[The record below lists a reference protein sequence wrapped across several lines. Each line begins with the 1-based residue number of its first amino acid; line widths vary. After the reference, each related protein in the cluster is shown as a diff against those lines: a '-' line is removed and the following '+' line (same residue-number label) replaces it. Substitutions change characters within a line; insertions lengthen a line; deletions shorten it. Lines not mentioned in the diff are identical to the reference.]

1 MRKHA
6 LTTATIALLALT
18 GCSADNNAASTPETS
33 QPNTSASASP
43 SPTPS
48 PSTSEAQSPEVTAS
62 ATALAQEEADA
73 LNSVAPASPPASLQE
88 KTFFS
93 GTTLKGN
100 DLLFYIL
107 PEDKQ
112 DELNDKMMGS
122 GLTGSWG
129 ALCSEQAVPD
139 QLSETGIITA
149 EPNGGHEHVW
159 RSLRYAVPE
168 SGNYT
173 PEEADI
179 VAQFL
184 NDSSISQAGNMQCV
198 AMNSELKSA
207 GRQMYTSVTEGYYGG
222 GPGLQD
228 TVELY

>member
-1 MRKHA
+1 MKKTLTLTA
-6 LTTATIALLALT
+6 LSLLALT
-18 GCSADNNAASTPETS
+18 GCSANNSTAT
-33 QPNTSASASP
+33 TSASASS

-48 PSTSEAQSPEVTAS
+48 PSTSEAQSPAVTAS

-184 NDSSISQAGNMQCV
+184 NDSSISQAGDMQCV